1 MSLELDERH
10 HAMLAAMGIELP
22 FLQPV
27 PSASSKQ
34 AAATL
39 QPQPPSTE
47 QAFVDTLSPAVRR
60 MSLAALSQGQTPESV
75 EGETISAAPAEI
87 ALETAATASNS
98 AEFDTKS
105 AVQAAK
111 PAWAAPK
118 KGVSKQVPEA
128 VPIVWTADF
137 SGEDGTGRSLSL
149 APAIGCCLLLIDQ
162 ASGEGGRLFK
172 PEAQTLLA
180 NILRAAQLAPEQVVV
195 SAIAPA
201 HPHAT
206 PSAADLQTIAAH
218 WQTQIA
224 SVQPSVILLMGRLAL
239 RSLLASDAPL
249 GKLREQTQSFAGV
262 PTLASYPPEYL
273 LRNPADKAKAWRDWV
288 SASRLVRERAAS

>member
-1 MSLELDERH
+1 MSLELDERQ

-22 FLQPV
+22 FLQTV
-27 PSASSKQ
+27 SSAASK
-34 AAATL
+34 AAAPPHSIE
-39 QPQPPSTE
+39 QP
-47 QAFVDTLSPAVRR
+47 FVDTLSPAVRR
-60 MSLAALSQGQTPESV
+60 MSLAALSQGQTPEAEAPASPAQADAV
-75 EGETISAAPAEI
+75 ISAEPNTAE
-87 ALETAATASNS
+87 LEVKTAI
-98 AEFDTKS
+98 
-105 AVQAAK
+105 QAAK

-118 KGVSKQVPEA
+118 KGVAKQVPEA
-128 VPIVWTADF
+128 APIVWTADF
-137 SGEDGTGRSLSL
+137 SGEDGAGRSLSL
-149 APAIGCCLLLIDQ
+149 APASGCCLLLIDQ

-172 PEAQTLLA
+172 PEAQTLLT
-180 NILRAAQLAPEQVVV
+180 NILRAAQLTPEQVVV

-273 LRNPADKAKAWRDWV
+273 LRNPADKAKAWRDWCT
-288 SASRLVRERAAS
+288 AARMVREHSA

>member
-1 MSLELDERH
+1 MSLELGERQ

-22 FLQPV
+22 FLRPV
-27 PSASSKQ
+27 SSSTPSK
-34 AAATL
+34 AAAAAPPPHSIE
-39 QPQPPSTE
+39 QP
-47 QAFVDTLSPAVRR
+47 FVDTLSPAVRR
-60 MSLAALSQGQTPESV
+60 MSLAALSQGQTPEA
-75 EGETISAAPAEI
+75 EAPARP
-87 ALETAATASNS
+87 AQTDAA
-98 AEFDTKS
+98 KS
-105 AVQAAK
+105 ATEANTAELEAKTAIQAAK

-118 KGVSKQVPEA
+118 KGVTRPVPEA
-128 VPIVWTADF
+128 APIVWTADF
-137 SGEDGTGRSLSL
+137 SGEDGAGRSLSL
-149 APAIGCCLLLIDQ
+149 APATGCCLLLIDQ

-206 PSAADLQTIAAH
+206 PSAADLQTIATH

-224 SVQPSVILLMGRLAL
+224 GIQPSVILLMGRLAL

-273 LRNPADKAKAWRDWV
+273 LRNPADKAKAWRDWCTA
-288 SASRLVRERAAS
+288 ASMVREHSA

>member
-118 KGVSKQVPEA
+118 KIAFKQVPEA
-128 VPIVWTADF
+128 APIVWTADF
-137 SGEDGTGRSLSL
+137 SGEDGAGRSLSL
-149 APAIGCCLLLIDQ
+149 APATGCCLLLIDQ

-249 GKLREQTQSFAGV
+249 GKLREQTQAFAGV

-273 LRNPADKAKAWRDWV
+273 LRNPADKAKAWRDWCT
-288 SASRLVRERAAS
+288 AARMVKQNTT

>member
-1 MSLELDERH
+1 MSLELDERQ

-22 FLQPV
+22 FLQTV
-27 PSASSKQ
+27 PSAASKP
-34 AAATL
+34 AATAAPPPHSIE
-39 QPQPPSTE
+39 QP
-47 QAFVDTLSPAVRR
+47 FVDTLSPAVRR
-60 MSLAALSQGQTPESV
+60 MSLAALSQGQTP
-75 EGETISAAPAEI
+75 APEVP
-87 ALETAATASNS
+87 ASP
-98 AEFDTKS
+98 AQADADVS
-105 AVQAAK
+105 AVEPNTAELEVKTAIQAAK

-118 KGVSKQVPEA
+118 KGVAKQVPEA
-128 VPIVWTADF
+128 APIVWTADF
-137 SGEDGTGRSLSL
+137 SGEDGAGRSLSL
-149 APAIGCCLLLIDQ
+149 APASGCCLLLIDQ

-172 PEAQTLLA
+172 PEAQTLLT
-180 NILRAAQLAPEQVVV
+180 NILRAAQLTPEQVVV

-273 LRNPADKAKAWRDWV
+273 LRNPADKAKAWRDWCT
-288 SASRLVRERAAS
+288 AARMVREHSA

>member
-22 FLQPV
+22 FLRPV
-27 PSASSKQ
+27 PSAASKQ
-34 AAATL
+34 AATTPP
-39 QPQPPSTE
+39 QQPPSIE

-60 MSLAALSQGQTPESV
+60 MSLAALSQGQSPEPIAA
-75 EGETISAAPAEI
+75 EAFSAAPAEI
-87 ALETAATASNS
+87 AVEAAATASNT
-98 AEFDTKS
+98 ADFDTKT
-105 AVQAAK
+105 AIQAAK

-118 KGVSKQVPEA
+118 KGVAKQVPDA
-128 VPIVWTADF
+128 APIVWTADF
-137 SGEDGTGRSLSL
+137 SGEDGAGRSLSL
-149 APAIGCCLLLIDQ
+149 APATGCCLLLIDQ
-162 ASGEGGRLFK
+162 ASGEAGRLFK

-218 WQTQIA
+218 WQMQIA

-249 GKLREQTQSFAGV
+249 GKLREQTQNFAGV

-273 LRNPADKAKAWRDWV
+273 LRNPADKAKAWRDWCT
-288 SASRLVRERAAS
+288 AARMVKENTT